1 MSVEMYYGLC
11 TIEDLDEAE
20 HEQLEAV
27 LELLL
32 EDD

>member
-11 TIEDLDEAE
+11 TIEELDVAE
-20 HEQLEAV
+20 QEQLDIV
-27 LELLL
+27 FELLL